1 MQLYICRQVLCNF
14 CDGERKF
21 TQSRPPANLEP
32 SLTPK
37 MDDFAKVLNGVS
49 RLLFTKTS
57 SDKVIRKEIKL
68 HTSNKAI
75 RRAEWAKC

>member
-1 MQLYICRQVLCNF
+1 
-14 CDGERKF
+14 
-21 TQSRPPANLEP
+21 
-32 SLTPK
+32 